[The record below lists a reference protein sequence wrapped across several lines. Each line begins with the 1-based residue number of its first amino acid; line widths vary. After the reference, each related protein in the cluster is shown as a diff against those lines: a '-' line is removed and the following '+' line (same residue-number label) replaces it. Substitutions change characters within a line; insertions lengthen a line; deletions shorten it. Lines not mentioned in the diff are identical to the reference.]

1 MIPRRMC
8 VGVLFCQHTRYEQR
22 GVEGASDV
30 RICSRGRNMSITR
43 NSLTVP
49 LGVPTTEVKSI

>member
-8 VGVLFCQHTRYEQR
+8 VEVLFCQHTRYEQR

-30 RICSRGRNMSITR
+30 RNRNMSITR

-49 LGVPTTEVKSI
+49 LGVPTTEGKSIC

>member
-8 VGVLFCQHTRYEQR
+8 VGVLFCQHTKYEQR

-30 RICSRGRNMSITR
+30 QNQNMSITR

-49 LGVPTTEVKSI
+49 LGVSTTEVKSIC